1 MGNLWFHQPHYHC
14 VHFRPLLAL
23 TQTPPRRRN
32 PLAASHRLANTGEAQ
47 AQPQYPGSTNPHW
60 TDNLPVA
67 TANKVKSFMTE
78 LLRPK
83 DHGTPVL
90 LSFVPPY
97 GAGAPGTGEHIISY
111 LKEAIGHRYPPL
123 VQYMNE
129 EYKPVLNYSLPTIE
143 GIDDGMY
150 VIYSTKT
157 LADGKMV
164 RDVAGR
170 KTYRTID
177 LRYNWNAILENPRSS
192 ASATKPAT

>member
-1 MGNLWFHQPHYHC
+1 
-14 VHFRPLLAL
+14 
-23 TQTPPRRRN
+23 
-32 PLAASHRLANTGEAQ
+32 
-47 AQPQYPGSTNPHW
+47 
-60 TDNLPVA
+60 
-67 TANKVKSFMTE
+67 MTE

-111 LKEAIGHRYPPL
+111 LKEATEHRYPPL
-123 VQYMNE
+123 VQHMNE

-157 LADGKMV
+157 LADGKKV

-177 LRYNWNAILENPRSS
+177 LRYNWNAMLENPRSS